1 MGLGQFS
8 VLFFVAVSIVPSF
21 AAASPGDQPSHQRPA
36 VDGVN
41 GKISGFGNTNSFRSL
56 YGVDGSVSLPLGH
69 GFGDQ
74 LDGLVPQLETDRMGA
89 AAAYGVGAHVFW
101 RHPNKGLL
109 GLYGHYGSTDL
120 TENANFRAVGF
131 EAEVYLDRFT
141 LTALVG
147 AEDSRLVNSD
157 VDEFDFGTNVFS
169 SAFLIYYPFDNN
181 GLSIGHRYFVK
192 DHSATIGTEW
202 AFGQR
207 VCQNTSGYTR
217 ISYSDNNDTSAA
229 IGVRYY
235 IGKKDKPL
243 IRRHREGDP
252 SQTTILWVIEQAV
265 GDLDYIVEQYREI
278 HGS

>member
-8 VLFFVAVSIVPSF
+8 VLFFVAVSVVSSF
-21 AAASPGDQPSHQRPA
+21 AVASPGDQPGHQRPA

-41 GKISGFGNTNSFRSL
+41 GKISGFGSTNDIGSL

-74 LDGLVPQLETDRMGA
+74 LDGLVPQLETDRMGTA
-89 AAAYGVGAHVFW
+89 AAHGVGAHVFW
-101 RHPNKGLL
+101 RNPDKGLL

-120 TENANFRAVGF
+120 TESASFRAIDF
-131 EAEVYLDRFT
+131 EAEAYLDLFT

-147 AEDSRLVNSD
+147 AEDGRLVNSD
-157 VDEFDFGTNVFS
+157 VDEFDLGTNVFS
-169 SAFLIYYPFDNN
+169 SAFLIYSPFDNIE
-181 GLSIGHRYFVK
+181 LSMGHRYIVK
-192 DHSATIGTEW
+192 DHSATVGTKW

-207 VCQNTSGYTR
+207 VCQNTSFCTR

-243 IRRHREGDP
+243 IRRHREDDP
-252 SQTTILWVIEQAV
+252 SQTTIMWVNEQAV
-265 GDLDYIVEQYREI
+265 GDLDNTVEQYREI